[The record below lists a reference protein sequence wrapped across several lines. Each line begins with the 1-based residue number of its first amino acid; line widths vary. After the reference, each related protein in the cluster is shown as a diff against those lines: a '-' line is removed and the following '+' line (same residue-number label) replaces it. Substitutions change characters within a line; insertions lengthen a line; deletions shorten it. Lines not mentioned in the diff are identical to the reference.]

1 MMVGRLVVEMQPM
14 KIVEPLD
21 PVMQCR
27 MVVSRS
33 CQEVYMQTQ
42 GRSGRLFGTPS
53 IGCERKMDARV
64 ARMRVFK
71 DLDS

>member
-1 MMVGRLVVEMQPM
+1 MAGRPVVEMQPM

-27 MVVSRS
+27 MVVCRS

-42 GRSGRLFGTPS
+42 GRSGRLLGTPS

>member
-1 MMVGRLVVEMQPM
+1 MVGRPVVEMQPM

-27 MVVSRS
+27 MVVCRS
-33 CQEVYMQTQ
+33 CQEVNMQTQ

-53 IGCERKMDARV
+53 LGCERKMDARV
-64 ARMRVFK
+64 ARTRVLK